1 MPPVISAAKKAPS
14 LKLLIARLNDVQ
26 ASFNDIWRFVEYY
39 EENATVTDVDIRL
52 EKVDELWEK
61 FCDTLVEIRAHE
73 DYLADEE
80 SYDKDRQEF
89 SDRYYRA
96 KSFLVDKSKKLQG
109 PMGLEQSVRMN
120 DSVVYGVDRVRLPQI
135 SLPSFNGD
143 IDEWLSFRD
152 LFTSLI
158 HHKTELPEV
167 EKFHYLKGCL
177 QGEPKSLIDPLK
189 ITRANYQIAWDM
201 LLKRFDNSK
210 QLRKR
215 QVQSLFKLPTLTKES
230 VSELHILLEGFERV
244 VKNLDQVIE
253 PEDYKDLLLVH
264 ILTARLDPV
273 TRRGWEEF
281 STSKEQDT
289 LSDLTDFIRRRVQML
304 ESLPSKSVDVKG
316 PNPLQQFSKPRTAF
330 TKTNYSSMQSFEGR
344 CVACK
349 GEHLLYQCQVFHR
362 LEVAERDAL
371 LRTHSLCR
379 NCFRVGHQAKDC
391 KSKFSCRKCQGR
403 HHTLV
408 CFKTER
414 EGFMKGTVVAKG
426 KESGSKASTST
437 QTANVSTKTVCTT
450 QQFSSQVLLATA
462 VVLMVDDSGQV
473 FPARALLDSG
483 SESNFI
489 SERLSQRMCV
499 SRERVVNQSI
509 QVNCNISASGNLESL
524 VARFWEYEEIGVSNY
539 YSPEETRCAEHF
551 ERTVQRG
558 IDGRFTVT
566 LPKDEGVLRR
576 LGKSKEI
583 ALRRLQG
590 TERRLL
596 RDTLLRDQYLAFMQ
610 EYLQLGH
617 MRRVDKVSDEVQRC
631 YLPHHPVVKETS
643 TTTKLRV
650 VFDASCKTSTG
661 VSLNDGLL
669 VGPVIQEDLRS
680 IILRCRTKQ
689 IMLVADVEKMF
700 RQINICQRDK
710 PLQSIL
716 WRSSPDDEP
725 ETYELGTV
733 TYGTKPAPF
742 LATRTLKQ
750 LAMEEVSRF
759 PLAAKA
765 VCEDTYMDDIIT
777 GADAADLA
785 IELRM
790 QLDKMMSAGG
800 FHLRKW
806 ASSSQLVLEGIKE
819 ENLAIRDLEGI
830 NLDPDPSVKTLGLT
844 WLPKT
849 DTLKFQFN
857 IPLPITT
864 TALSKRQILSVIAT
878 LFDPLGLLGVTITRA
893 KIFMQMLWTLKDEK
907 DERMN
912 WDTPVP
918 STVGEIWRSYHRQ
931 LSLLNEIRIERCVI
945 IPDPI
950 LVEIHCFSDASEKAY
965 GACVYIKSMDSSGS
979 IRVRLLS
986 SKSRVAPL
994 KSQSIP
1000 RLELCGALLAV
1011 LLFEKIHDSTRI
1023 SAQTY
1028 FWTDSTCVL
1037 HWIASSPSNWNVF
1050 VANRVAKIQTLS
1062 EGCHWRHVAGVDN
1075 PADLISRGI
1084 SPEDVIG
1091 NTIWWQGPAWLEK
1104 GPDYWPTFPENLVA
1118 DEGDEERR
1126 RVISTNVASEKVDSN
1141 DWYFAKFGAF
1151 VDLIRRT
1158 ACWLRLIKL
1167 LREPKNTHK
1176 DTTFLSTSE
1185 LKEAERLLISKVQQE
1200 CFYPE
1205 WRTLSKGETIP
1216 RKSPLRW
1223 YNPYIS
1229 TDGLIRVG
1237 GRLKHSKESED
1248 KKHPIV
1254 LPARHH
1260 FTRLIIRHYH
1270 EKLLHA
1276 GPQLLLGAI
1285 RLRYWPLGGRNLAR
1299 YTVHHCQKCY
1309 RSKPSAIQQF
1319 MGELPS
1325 ARVTVSRPFSRTG
1338 VDYFGP
1344 LYLRLAPRRPAVKAY
1359 VAIFVCM
1366 CTKAVHLELV
1376 SDLSTDRFLQALR
1389 RFISRRG
1396 MCTDIYSDNGT
1407 NFIGARNK
1415 LREVLKLLRDS
1426 SHRNQVDKECS
1437 NQGIQWHFNPPS
1449 APHFGGLWEA
1459 AVRSAKNHLLKVLG
1473 ESVATPED
1481 MSTLLVQVEG
1491 CLNSRPLTQMSE
1503 DPNDLEPLTPA
1514 HFLIGTSL
1522 QAIPEENVETMPTNR
1537 LNYWQ
1542 LIQKRLQDFWKRWRR
1557 DYLAQLQGRMKR
1569 WKPPVDI
1576 VVGRLVIIQD
1586 DNQPPMRWKMG
1597 RIMEVHPGDDGI
1609 VRVVTLKTSAG
1620 ILKRP
1625 VEKLCVLPIEEPSN

>member
-39 EENATVTDVDIRL
+39 EETATVTDVDIRL
-52 EKVDELWEK
+52 EKVDELWGK

-210 QLRKR
+210 QLRK
-215 QVQSLFKLPTLTKES
+215 Q
-230 VSELHILLEGFERV
+230 GFERV

-253 PEDYKDLLLVH
+253 PEDFKDLLLVH
-264 ILTARLDPV
+264 LLTARLDPV

-304 ESLPSKSVDVKG
+304 ESLPSKSVDFKG

-391 KSKFSCRKCQGR
+391 KCKFSCRKCQGR

-499 SRERVVNQSI
+499 SRERVDISVLGIGEAATEVKYRIRAMVRSRVSEYSRDMDFLILSKVTVNLPTLTVNTEGWSIPNGVELADPAFFQSKGVDVVLGIEAFFEFFGTGRKITLGERLPALNESVFGWVVCGGLLVPSQSI

-524 VARFWEYEEIGVSNY
+524 VARFWEYEEIGVLNY

-566 LPKDEGVLRR
+566 LPKYEGVLRR

-650 VFDASCKTSTG
+650 IFDASCKTSTG

-965 GACVYIKSMDSSGS
+965 GACVYTKSMDSSG
-979 IRVRLLS
+979 
-986 SKSRVAPL
+986 K
-994 KSQSIP
+994 
-1000 RLELCGALLAV
+1000 
-1011 LLFEKIHDSTRI
+1011 
-1023 SAQTY
+1023 
-1028 FWTDSTCVL
+1028 
-1037 HWIASSPSNWNVF
+1037 
-1050 VANRVAKIQTLS
+1050 
-1062 EGCHWRHVAGVDN
+1062 
-1075 PADLISRGI
+1075 
-1084 SPEDVIG
+1084 DVIG

-1158 ACWLRLIKL
+1158 AYWLRLIKL
-1167 LREPKNTHK
+1167 LREPKNTRK

-1285 RLRYWPLGGRNLAR
+1285 RLRYWSLGGRNLAR

-1376 SDLSTDRFLQALR
+1376 SDLSTDRVLQALR

-1426 SHRNQVDKECS
+1426 SHRNQVYKECS

-1557 DYLAQLQGRMKR
+1557 DYLAQLQGRMKL